1 MMKSEVVLHSQM
13 VAIANVLLRHGN
25 RSRDFHD
32 GVRALAEAC
41 GVEPSALAAVTDV
54 DVELLL
60 EGVHVE

>member
-1 MMKSEVVLHSQM
+1 MMRNEIVKHSQM
-13 VAIANVLLRHGN
+13 IAIANVLLRHGN

>member
-1 MMKSEVVLHSQM
+1 MMRNEIVKHSQM
-13 VAIANVLLRHGN
+13 IDIANALLRHGN

-41 GVEPSALAAVTDV
+41 GVEPSALAAVTDA